1 MEFKGFRTLNAD
13 EIECRVSTVSKDKKG
28 VSCLLYKDS
37 RCDMDLLDETFGP
50 ENWQRKHYI
59 IRDTMICSI
68 GVKFGDEWI
77 WKDDAG
83 EESNVSAKKGE
94 ASDSFKR
101 AATNW
106 GIGRELYTAPFI
118 WINLRENEDP
128 RRIRFCVKSIGYDS
142 RRRIDSLIISDDK
155 GHPRFRLGD
164 SDQTNPQEKP
174 QPKPQSQPRPQE
186 QRIQQDGNLSA
197 GKTLNRCIKVLKQ
210 IWNLETNEETI
221 DRLNQYNHN
230 LKIRKGM
237 TEEEAEAA
245 VKVLT
250 KWIDEYKAQGAAV

>member
-118 WINLRENEDP
+118 WINLKENEDP

-155 GHPRFRLGD
+155 GHTRFRLGD

-174 QPKPQSQPRPQE
+174 QEKPQSQPKPQE
-186 QRIQQDGNLSA
+186 LAISQEARDALNTRVKALQMIWGLGSSKEAMDKIEAYNLHIRSM
-197 GKTLNRCIKVLKQ
+197 KTEADALKV
-210 IWNLETNEETI
+210 I
-221 DRLNQYNHN
+221 H
-230 LKIRKGM
+230 
-237 TEEEAEAA
+237 A
-245 VKVLT
+245 LT